1 MAKKKKTKA
10 PARRRRSRIGAT
22 GSDMIQTIAG
32 LAVGVIGGRMLSN
45 GIGTKI
51 SPTIVEG
58 AKTIGGIYLPSK
70 IGGGSALIKAVGLG
84 LAASGVQNLAVNMGV
99 IRGIDETIDYSMPI
113 SGYPEAIAG
122 IENGIAGFDDAVI

>member
-10 PARRRRSRIGAT
+10 PSRRRRSRIGAT

-45 GIGTKI
+45 GIGTRV

-70 IGGGSALIKAVGLG
+70 IGGGSPLIKAVGLG

-99 IRGIDETIDYSMPI
+99 IKGVDDTMDYSMPI
-113 SGYPEAIAG
+113 SGYNDAIAG
-122 IENGIAGFDDAVI
+122 LDSGIAGMDEATI

>member
-1 MAKKKKTKA
+1 
-10 PARRRRSRIGAT
+10 
-22 GSDMIQTIAG
+22 
-32 LAVGVIGGRMLSN
+32 MLSN
-45 GIGTKI
+45 GIGTRV

-99 IRGIDETIDYSMPI
+99 IKGIEENVMDYEMPI
-113 SGYPEAIAG
+113 SGYSESIAGFNDGIAG
-122 IENGIAGFDDAVI
+122 IETSEI

>member
-1 MAKKKKTKA
+1 
-10 PARRRRSRIGAT
+10 
-22 GSDMIQTIAG
+22 MIQTIAG

-45 GIGTKI
+45 GIGTRV

-99 IRGIDETIDYSMPI
+99 IKGIDDNVMDYSMPI
-113 SGYPEAIAG
+113 SGYQESIAG
-122 IENGIAGFDDAVI
+122 LESGIAGMDDATI